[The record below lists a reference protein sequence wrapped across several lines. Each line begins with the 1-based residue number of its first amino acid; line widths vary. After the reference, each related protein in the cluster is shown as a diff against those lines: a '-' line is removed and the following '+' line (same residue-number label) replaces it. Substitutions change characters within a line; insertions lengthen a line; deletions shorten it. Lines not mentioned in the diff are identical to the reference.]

1 MQWMSKKK
9 CIVENSQNK
18 ESIVLLSPHITTQA
32 FDGKY
37 LFENEFVSLFFKL
50 LELLI
55 KIKITDLVLQQIS
68 LWFIYLVI
76 QKKNCINSF
85 LRNK

>member
-32 FDGKY
+32 FDGK
-37 LFENEFVSLFFKL
+37 
-50 LELLI
+50 
-55 KIKITDLVLQQIS
+55 
-68 LWFIYLVI
+68 
-76 QKKNCINSF
+76 
-85 LRNK
+85 